1 MIYADPQQAAGPIR
15 DALAQA
21 QRILL
26 LSHVNPD
33 GDAIGSLL
41 GTIHVLRALGKET
54 IALAASPPLDYCAAL
69 PGYDALH
76 VYQAGEALPECD
88 LIWMVDVAHLS
99 RAGAIYDEHQEAL
112 LSRPLIIVDHH
123 ATNNGGGTVSLIR
136 SHEPSCAEVLV
147 DLFVALDW
155 PLSPD
160 AATCLFLGMM
170 TDTQSFQT
178 PNVNPATL
186 RRAAALLEAGA
197 DKQRVIDAVFFSI
210 PPATLRLTGM
220 AMAHLQQEDGIFWTV
235 VTQEMLRTS
244 GADEQATD
252 DTVSRLQR
260 VAGMRACVLF
270 RERPD
275 GTVKISLR
283 SVPGVDVAAV
293 AQMWGGGGHRQA
305 AGAMLKMSL
314 EAAVAAVLPALRQA
328 VERQRHG

>member
-1 MIYADPQQAAGPIR
+1 MMFTSSHQAAEPIR
-15 DALAQA
+15 AVLTNA

-26 LSHVNPD
+26 LSHINPD

-41 GTIHVLRALGKET
+41 GTMHVLRALGKET
-54 IALAASPPLDYCAAL
+54 VALASSAPIDYCAAL
-69 PGYDALH
+69 PGFTELH
-76 VYQAGEALPECD
+76 VYRSGDPLPDCD

-99 RAGAIYDEHQEAL
+99 RAGAIYDEHAATL
-112 LSRPLIIVDHH
+112 RSRPLVIVDHH
-123 ATNNGGGTVSLIR
+123 ATNDGGGTVSLIQAND
-136 SHEPSCAEVLV
+136 SSCAEVLF
-147 DLFVALDW
+147 DLFTVLEW

-178 PNVNPATL
+178 PTVTPETL

-197 DKQRVIDAVFFSI
+197 DKELVVNAVFFSI

-220 AMAHLQQEDGIFWTV
+220 AMANLQQEDGIFWTV
-235 VTQEMLRTS
+235 VTQEMLRVTQ
-244 GADEQATD
+244 ADEAATD

-283 SVPGVDVAAV
+283 SIPGIDVAAV
-293 AQMWGGGGHRQA
+293 AQQWGGGGHRQA
-305 AGAMLKMSL
+305 AGATLKMSL
-314 EAAVAAVLPALRQA
+314 AEAVDAVLPVLRKS
-328 VERQRHG
+328 VLR

>member
-1 MIYADPQQAAGPIR
+1 MIYTDPQQAAGPIR
-15 DALAQA
+15 DALVNA

-41 GTIHVLRALGKET
+41 GSMHVLRALGKET
-54 IALAASPPLDYCAAL
+54 IALASSQPLDYCAAL
-69 PGYDALH
+69 PGFAELH
-76 VYQAGEALPECD
+76 VYQRGEPLPDCD

-99 RAGAIYDEHQEAL
+99 RAGAIYDEHKAELIA
-112 LSRPLIIVDHH
+112 RPLIIVDHH
-123 ATNNGGGTVSLIR
+123 ATNDGGGTVSLIQPR
-136 SHEPSCAEVLV
+136 EPSCAEVLV
-147 DLFVALDW
+147 DLFAALAW

-178 PNVNPATL
+178 PNVNPATM

-197 DKQRVIDAVFFSI
+197 DKQRVVDAVFFSI
-210 PPATLRLTGM
+210 PPSTLRLTGM

-235 VTQEMLRTS
+235 VTQEMLRAA
-244 GADEQATD
+244 GADETATD
-252 DTVSRLQR
+252 DTVGRLQR

-270 RERPD
+270 RERTD

-283 SVPGVDVAAV
+283 SVPGIDVAAV
-293 AQMWGGGGHRQA
+293 AQLWGGGGHRQA
-305 AGAMLKMSL
+305 AGATLQMGL

-328 VERQRHG
+328 VAQQNHG

>member
-1 MIYADPQQAAGPIR
+1 MIFTNSQQAAEPIR
-15 DALAQA
+15 AVLANV

-41 GTIHVLRALGKET
+41 GTMHVLRALGKET
-54 IALAASPPLDYCAAL
+54 VALASSAPIDYCAAL
-69 PGYDALH
+69 PGFAEVH
-76 VYQAGEALPECD
+76 VYRPGDPLPDCD

-99 RAGAIYDEHQEAL
+99 RAGAIYDEHAATLQ
-112 LSRPLIIVDHH
+112 SRPLVIVDHH
-123 ATNNGGGTVSLIR
+123 ATNDGGGTISLIQAND
-136 SHEPSCAEVLV
+136 PSCAEVLF
-147 DLFVALDW
+147 DLFTVLEW

-178 PNVNPATL
+178 PTVTPETL

-197 DKQRVIDAVFFSI
+197 DKELVVNAVFFSI

-220 AMAHLQQEDGIFWTV
+220 AMANLQQEGGIFWTV
-235 VTQEMLRTS
+235 VTQEMLRVTQ
-244 GADEQATD
+244 ADEAATD

-283 SVPGVDVAAV
+283 SIPGIDVAAV
-293 AQMWGGGGHRQA
+293 AQQWGGGGHRQA
-305 AGAMLKMSL
+305 AGATLKMSL
-314 EAAVAAVLPALRQA
+314 AEAVDAVLPVLRKA
-328 VERQRHG
+328 VLQ

>member
-1 MIYADPQQAAGPIR
+1 MIFTNSQQAAEPIR
-15 DALAQA
+15 AVLANV

-41 GTIHVLRALGKET
+41 GTMHVLRALGKET
-54 IALAASPPLDYCAAL
+54 VALASSAPIDYCAAL
-69 PGYDALH
+69 PGFAEVH
-76 VYQAGEALPECD
+76 VYRPGDPLPDCD

-99 RAGAIYDEHQEAL
+99 RAGAIYDEHAATLQ
-112 LSRPLIIVDHH
+112 SRPLVIVDHH
-123 ATNNGGGTVSLIR
+123 ATNDGGGTVSLIQANA
-136 SHEPSCAEVLV
+136 PSCAEVLF
-147 DLFVALDW
+147 DLFTVLKW

-178 PNVNPATL
+178 PTVTPETL

-197 DKQRVIDAVFFSI
+197 DKELVVNAVFFSI

-220 AMAHLQQEDGIFWTV
+220 AMANLQQEDGIFWTV
-235 VTQEMLRTS
+235 VTQEMLRVTQ
-244 GADEQATD
+244 ADEAATD

-283 SVPGVDVAAV
+283 SIPGIDVAAV
-293 AQMWGGGGHRQA
+293 AQQWGGGGHRQA
-305 AGAMLKMSL
+305 AGATLKMSL
-314 EAAVAAVLPALRQA
+314 AEAVDAVLPVLRKA
-328 VERQRHG
+328 VLR

>member
-1 MIYADPQQAAGPIR
+1 MIFTNSQQAAEPIR
-15 DALAQA
+15 AVLANA

-41 GTIHVLRALGKET
+41 GTMHVLRALGKET
-54 IALAASPPLDYCAAL
+54 VALASSAPIDYCAAL
-69 PGYDALH
+69 PGFAEVH
-76 VYQAGEALPECD
+76 VYRPGDPLPDCD

-99 RAGAIYDEHQEAL
+99 RAGAIYDEHAATLQ
-112 LSRPLIIVDHH
+112 SRPLVIVDHH
-123 ATNNGGGTVSLIR
+123 ATNDGGGTVSLIQAN
-136 SHEPSCAEVLV
+136 HPSCAEVLF
-147 DLFVALDW
+147 DLFTVLEW

-178 PNVNPATL
+178 PTVTPETL

-197 DKQRVIDAVFFSI
+197 DKELVVNAVFFSI

-220 AMAHLQQEDGIFWTV
+220 AMANLQQEDGIFWTV
-235 VTQEMLRTS
+235 VTQEMLRVTQ
-244 GADEQATD
+244 ADEAATD

-283 SVPGVDVAAV
+283 SIPGIDVAAV
-293 AQMWGGGGHRQA
+293 AQQWGGGGHRQA
-305 AGAMLKMSL
+305 AGATLKMSL
-314 EAAVAAVLPALRQA
+314 AEAVDAVLPVLRKA
-328 VERQRHG
+328 VLR

>member
-1 MIYADPQQAAGPIR
+1 MIFTNSQQAAEPIR
-15 DALAQA
+15 AVLANV

-41 GTIHVLRALGKET
+41 GTMHVLRALGKET
-54 IALAASPPLDYCAAL
+54 VALASSAPIDYCAAL
-69 PGYDALH
+69 PGFAEVH
-76 VYQAGEALPECD
+76 VYRPGDPLPDCD

-99 RAGAIYDEHQEAL
+99 RAGAIYDEHAATLQ
-112 LSRPLIIVDHH
+112 SRPLVIVDHH
-123 ATNNGGGTVSLIR
+123 ATNDGGGTVSLIQANA
-136 SHEPSCAEVLV
+136 PSCAEVLF
-147 DLFVALDW
+147 DLFTVLKW

-178 PNVNPATL
+178 PTVTPETL

-197 DKQRVIDAVFFSI
+197 DKELVVNAVFFSI

-220 AMAHLQQEDGIFWTV
+220 AMANLQQEDGIFWTV
-235 VTQEMLRTS
+235 VTQEMLRVTQ
-244 GADEQATD
+244 ADEAATD

-283 SVPGVDVAAV
+283 SIPGIDVAAV
-293 AQMWGGGGHRQA
+293 AQQWGGGGHRQA
-305 AGAMLKMSL
+305 AGATLKMSL
-314 EAAVAAVLPALRQA
+314 AEAVDAVLPALRKA
-328 VERQRHG
+328 VLR